1 MILKIKLKEINVFF
15 LIYSNWIQN
24 TKLLQKLE
32 ESLKKLHDEA
42 ADSANTKLPSL
53 ILPTNGLEV
62 SQHESLVPAIGEEVR
77 NRNRHSFV
85 SYNRSSEPN
94 TATTIDLSEDEQI
107 NYYDDEEEEE
117 DDGGEGSRNNESE
130 LRRSEASDCERPRE
144 GDEEEEDEE
153 ASEEHEAESGGDCN
167 DSRSS
172 GEKNFDTDKSVSVN
186 FDKFEGLE
194 MELGFQHC
202 C

>member
-1 MILKIKLKEINVFF
+1 
-15 LIYSNWIQN
+15 
-24 TKLLQKLE
+24 
-32 ESLKKLHDEA
+32 
-42 ADSANTKLPSL
+42 
-53 ILPTNGLEV
+53 
-62 SQHESLVPAIGEEVR
+62 VPAIGDEVR

-107 NYYDDEEEEE
+107 NYYDDDEEEE

-130 LRRSEASDCERPRE
+130 LRRSEASDCERQRE
-144 GDEEEEDEE
+144 GEEEEEDEE
-153 ASEEHEAESGGDCN
+153 ASEEQGAESGGDCN

-186 FDKFEGLE
+186 FDKLEGLE
-194 MELGFQHC
+194 MELG
-202 C
+202 

>member
-1 MILKIKLKEINVFF
+1 MILRIDRKHAAFFVRKYRFQQIFLFLLIWISLHNMIPKIKLKEIYVFF
-15 LIYSNWIQN
+15 VIYSNRTQN

-107 NYYDDEEEEE
+107 NYYDDEEE
-117 DDGGEGSRNNESE
+117 
-130 LRRSEASDCERPRE
+130 
-144 GDEEEEDEE
+144 
-153 ASEEHEAESGGDCN
+153 
-167 DSRSS
+167 
-172 GEKNFDTDKSVSVN
+172 
-186 FDKFEGLE
+186 
-194 MELGFQHC
+194 
-202 C
+202 